1 MQMKG
6 GEEEGGMDLKEKG
19 KKERGVKKERR
30 VLSAST
36 RRRGGKQRRVLR
48 AVDAHG
54 CAYERCLSH
63 KNYTGSPLSERE
75 KATEGGVSERVGV

>member
-19 KKERGVKKERR
+19 KKGEGSKKERWL
-30 VLSAST
+30 LSAST
-36 RRRGGKQRRVLR
+36 RRRGEKQRRVLR

-75 KATEGGVSERVGV
+75 KASEGGVSERVGV